1 MPEQTPAEFAAVIDE
16 PGLRKRV
23 AEFTRAYE
31 NARFGDSAEDAQRLL
46 ELYEEV
52 LSAARGR

>member
-1 MPEQTPAEFAAVIDE
+1 
-16 PGLRKRV
+16 LRKRV

-31 NARFGDSAEDAQRLL
+31 NARFGDSSEDAQRLL

-52 LSAARGR
+52 LSAARRS